1 MPNRKWK
8 VKVNLSSFIPKI
20 NQGRIVIHLN
30 CLSLSPA
37 QPRILSYTK
46 INDCLWPSRTTSIK
60 ASKIGNR
67 IISNFGKI
75 FVNCNIFFLKKILS
89 THHFFQLS
97 CIDGD
102 FFLGF
107 LLLFVCI
114 GSSNS
119 FPILGNPWHPTI
131 YIWIKIFSIEGFSS

>member
-1 MPNRKWK
+1 MPKRKGK
-8 VKVNLSSFIPKI
+8 VEVNLSSFIPKI
-20 NQGRIVIHLN
+20 NQGRKILFYIWIASAL
-30 CLSLSPA
+30 A

-46 INDCLWPSRTTSIK
+46 ITGCLWPSRTTSIK
-60 ASKIGNR
+60 ASKIGKR

-75 FVNCNIFFLKKILS
+75 FVNCNIFFFKKILS

-119 FPILGNPWHPTI
+119 FPILGNPWHPTM